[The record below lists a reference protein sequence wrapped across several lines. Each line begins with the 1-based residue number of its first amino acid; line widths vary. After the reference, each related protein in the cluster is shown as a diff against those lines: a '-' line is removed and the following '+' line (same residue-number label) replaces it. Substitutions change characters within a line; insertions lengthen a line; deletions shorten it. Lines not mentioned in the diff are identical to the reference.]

1 MKKDEV
7 YKLIQDFLKE
17 PPVVIWGSGATIAYG
32 LPSMDELNTVLK
44 TKYDFFDKSNTNLEE
59 ELGNPKYESRLNDIR
74 KTIWNYIHEKDNSIL
89 SDILI
94 TRQKYDGI
102 KLLIEKFTEPH
113 PHVFNIIT
121 TNYDRVLENIM
132 GVYNISF
139 SDGFSG
145 RILSVFDENLFQT
158 KAETAFVNLIKV
170 HGSLNWFEIDG
181 QTRYFN
187 KNDTFEPQII
197 PPGKNKY
204 RQAFSDPYRNLI
216 QISDK
221 KINNS
226 KALLVIGF
234 GFNDEHITPRITNQ
248 IRNGIPIVVI
258 TKEITST
265 TKEELKK
272 ATSYL
277 TFAESGGYKTKMTY
291 KKINEK
297 KEHIEIIDGSL
308 WKLDKF
314 MEVL

>member
-1 MKKDEV
+1 MTKDET

-17 PPVVIWGSGATIAYG
+17 PPIVIWGSGATIAYG
-32 LPSMDELNTVLK
+32 LPSMDELNNVLK

-74 KTIWNYIHEKDNSIL
+74 KTIWNHVYEKDNSIL
-89 SDILI
+89 CDILI
-94 TRQKYDGI
+94 TPQKYDGI
-102 KLLIEKFTEPH
+102 KLLIEKFTQPH

-132 GVYNISF
+132 GLYNISF

-181 QTRYFN
+181 QTRYYN
-187 KNDTFEPQII
+187 KNDTYEPQII

-204 RQAFSDPYRNLI
+204 RQAFFDPYRNLI

-226 KALLVIGF
+226 KTLLVIGF
-234 GFNDEHITPRITNQ
+234 GFNDEHITPKITNK

-265 TKEELKK
+265 TKEELTK

-277 TFAESGGYKTKMTY
+277 TLEESGGNKTKITY

-297 KEHIEIIDGSL
+297 NEHVEIIDGSL
-308 WKLDKF
+308 WKLDNF
-314 MEVL
+314 MEAL